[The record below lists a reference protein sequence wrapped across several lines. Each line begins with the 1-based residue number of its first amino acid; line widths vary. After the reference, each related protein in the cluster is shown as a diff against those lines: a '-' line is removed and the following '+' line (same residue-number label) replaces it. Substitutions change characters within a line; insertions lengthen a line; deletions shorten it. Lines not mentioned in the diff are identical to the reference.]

1 MVFLVILIAAFFLQ
15 LIFPWWVIIILTFAA
30 CGLIGK
36 TAKISFWQPFF
47 AILILWSTM
56 ALFKSIPN
64 ENVLAGRVAE
74 MIGVKIWYFVLVV
87 SSLLGAIVAG
97 VSGLCGYHFR
107 KAVLTKK

>member
-74 MIGVKIWYFVLVV
+74 MIGLKTWYLVLVV